1 MLRPHALRVVQRSSR
16 SRVLHRFQWLCF
28 AYVGPQGFGSCCEQL
43 TLYLCSARSCR
54 ALVSCLDT
62 ADMARD
68 DRGGLTVL
76 TDAMR
81 LVEGEDD
88 GEEPAAAGA
97 TRVVPVEI
105 RCWLTT
111 SQLADLKSRL
121 GTACARAVDLAVR
134 QGFAGSVAG
143 DDALGLLEQLS
154 GFPQATPGPRSW
166 RGLKISLHNFP
177 PTKVPTRSR
186 ESIADILGVSA
197 VAATAGMNQHMH
209 EYLYQLTSAHLRCKA
224 SLPAWG
230 GAGATSYPFWA
241 QTLTL
246 FLQRCHVLHKSFST

>member
-1 MLRPHALRVVQRSSR
+1 M
-16 SRVLHRFQWLCF
+16 
-28 AYVGPQGFGSCCEQL
+28 
-43 TLYLCSARSCR
+43 
-54 ALVSCLDT
+54 
-62 ADMARD
+62 
-68 DRGGLTVL
+68 
-76 TDAMR
+76 
-81 LVEGEDD
+81 
-88 GEEPAAAGA
+88 
-97 TRVVPVEI
+97 EI

-111 SQLADLKSRL
+111 SHLADLKSRL

-134 QGFAGSVAG
+134 QGFPGSVAG

-177 PTKVPTRSR
+177 PTKVPTRAR

-246 FLQRCHVLHKSFST
+246 FLQRCHRGEASWGPAWMCMVDQVTSSLCTPAFVGDPGKWSMIVDMRTRMSLNMIEDLHSILKLIC